1 MSALRRR
8 VGAAVAIGLLVCL
21 WCISG
26 GAFAAETAA
35 LYHAYWAGLPAGDIR
50 LVLRD
55 DPTGYRDEIAI
66 RSEGLPW
73 LISRFRGTASAEG
86 RLTADKPPEPSH
98 YEAHYDLRK
107 ARDRHL
113 DMRFVMRAN
122 AVVADRGAGD
132 TSKKPPLGEDL
143 RKNVLD
149 PLSALTAIRHE
160 LRRGNRGSFTVPVY
174 DGARRFDVVA
184 RVSPKKNG
192 EDALHLRLSL
202 SPIAGFKG
210 ETSDD
215 GDPDNAPRPVDVAIS
230 DDARLL
236 PLSMRVSVAY
246 MPLVVELARSCGN
259 AAGCSW

>member
-1 MSALRRR
+1 MGAQRRLF
-8 VGAAVAIGLLVCL
+8 GAAVLAGL
-21 WCISG
+21 IASASG

-35 LYHAYWAGLPAGDIR
+35 LYNAYWAGLPAGDIR

-55 DPTGYRDEIAI
+55 DPAGYRDEIAI
-66 RSEGLPW
+66 RSEGLAW
-73 LISRFRGTASAEG
+73 LFTKFRGTATAEG
-86 RLTADKPPEPSH
+86 RLAPDRTPSPSH

-107 ARDRHL
+107 ARGKRQT
-113 DMRFVMRAN
+113 MRFVSRAS
-122 AVVADRGAGD
+122 AVFADRGPDD
-132 TSKKPPLGEDL
+132 TSQRPQLAEEF
-143 RKNVLD
+143 RKNVVD

-184 RVSPKKNG
+184 QVLPNKNTNERV
-192 EDALHLRLSL
+192 LHLRLTL

-215 GDPDNAPRPVDVAIS
+215 GDPENAPRPVEVAIS

-236 PLSMRVSVAY
+236 PLSMRVSIAY
-246 MPLVVELARSCGN
+246 LPLVVELARPCDSGAVCR
-259 AAGCSW
+259 W